1 MTGADDN
8 VLLIGGTGFIGRA
21 LASRLAHDGHEV
33 HVLSRHGWGSTGAP
47 EGITEHRTD
56 QANAEQVAPLLAE
69 CRMVFHLAAATTPA
83 DTVWNP
89 AREAE
94 ENVLPTLRFL
104 ECAQGFPD
112 NRYVFL
118 STGGAL
124 YGNAEQAS
132 EDTPAHPTSYHGAAK
147 LALEH
152 FFSVLGQRHPGGL
165 SILRPS
171 NVYGPGQVAR
181 PGFGIIPTLLARTHD
196 GGRLTVFG
204 DGGAV
209 RDYLY
214 VDDLVDAC
222 LLAMHGP
229 AGIYNVGTG
238 KGHSL
243 RELLDVIGRVTGQ
256 PLAIDY
262 QPARASDISR
272 IVLDV
277 QRAGERLGWCAK
289 VALEEGIRRIWQGNV

>member
-1 MTGADDN
+1 MTGAADS

-21 LASRLAHDGHEV
+21 LASRFARDGREV
-33 HVLSRHGWGSTGAP
+33 HVLSRHGRGNAGTP
-47 EGITEHRTD
+47 DGITEHRAD
-56 QANAEQVAPLLAE
+56 QADTKQVTQLLAC
-69 CRMVFHLAAATTPA
+69 CRTVFHLAATTTPA
-83 DTVWNP
+83 DTVWSP

-94 ENVLPTLRFL
+94 DNVLPTLRFL

-112 NRYVFL
+112 NRFVFL

-132 EDTPAHPTSYHGAAK
+132 EDTPACPASYHGAAK

-152 FFSVLGQRHPGGL
+152 FFSVLGQRHPGSL

-171 NVYGPGQVAR
+171 NVYGPGQAAR
-181 PGFGIIPTLLARTHD
+181 PGFGIIATLLARARD
-196 GGRLTVFG
+196 GGRITVFG
-204 DGGAV
+204 DGSAV

-214 VDDLVDAC
+214 IDDLVDAC
-222 LLAMHGP
+222 SLAMRGP
-229 AGIYNVGTG
+229 AGVYNIGAG

-262 QPARASDISR
+262 QPARASDVSR

-277 QRAGERLGWCAK
+277 QRARERMGWWAK
-289 VALEEGIRRIWQGNV
+289 VRLEEGIRRVWQGDV